1 MIWHY
6 RHGRRLWKHVQNDLR
21 IVCLRLLL
29 LQDRI
34 IESLLHSFVS
44 YLILLHYYAKLL
56 RVCLH
61 QVHRLIMH
69 VDIGHLSVRRI
80 VVPVVVCLEMP
91 TINVICNMPRF
102 CSEILNEIPLLQGS
116 VPHHAS

>member
-1 MIWHY
+1 MQHN
-6 RHGRRLWKHVQNDLR
+6 LWWNA
-21 IVCLRLLL
+21 CLCLLL
-29 LQDRI
+29 LQNRI

-61 QVHRLIMH
+61 QMHCLIVH
-69 VDIGHLSVRRI
+69 VDIGHLSCVVVR
-80 VVPVVVCLEMP
+80 VVVCLEMP

-102 CSEILNEIPLLQGS
+102 CSKVLNEIPLLQGS
-116 VPHHAS
+116 VPHHAR

>member
-1 MIWHY
+1 M
-6 RHGRRLWKHVQNDLR
+6 QNDLR
-21 IVCLRLLL
+21 IVCLCLLL

-34 IESLLHSFVS
+34 IESLLHSLVS

-61 QVHRLIMH
+61 HLHSLIVHVH
-69 VDIGHLSVRRI
+69 IGHLICCVVVR
-80 VVPVVVCLEMP
+80 VVVCLEMP
-91 TINVICNMPRF
+91 TIDVVCNMPRF
-102 CSEILNEIPLLQGS
+102 GSKVLNEIPLLQGS